1 MTSLKI
7 DAKKQQTA
15 LELCAQVLKTELDGL
30 KVLEESLHGAL
41 RQPIEDAATLMFN
54 TKGRVIVSGMG
65 KSGLIGRKIASTLAS
80 TGQPSLFIHPAEAS
94 HGDLGM
100 VTKDD
105 TLLLL
110 SNSGETK
117 ELNDIMHY
125 AVRYHIPFIGMSSK
139 KGSTL
144 DKLSTVNITLPDVP
158 EACPMGLAPTTSTTL
173 MMALCDALAVTLL
186 TWRGFTNKNF
196 KQFHPGGKLGAQ
208 LLKVDEKMHRDK
220 LPLVTENTLMSD
232 CLLKMTAGGFGCVGV
247 LDDKQD
253 LVGILT
259 DGDLRRHMANDLL
272 SKKATIVMTK
282 NPKTIS
288 KDLLMA
294 EALNIM
300 ETHAITALFVV
311 DDKKPI
317 GILHI
322 HDFLRLGVA

>member
-1 MTSLKI
+1 MTTLKTYSC
-7 DAKKQQTA
+7 KQQTA
-15 LELCAQVLKTELDGL
+15 LELCSQVLVTELEGL
-30 KVLEESLHGAL
+30 KTLEKALHGAL
-41 RQPIEDAATLMFN
+41 RQPIEDAATLMLH
-54 TKGRVIVSGMG
+54 TKGRVVVSGMG

-80 TGQPSLFIHPAEAS
+80 TGQPSLFIHPGEAS

-117 ELNDIMHY
+117 ELHDIMHY

-144 DKLSTVNITLPDVP
+144 DKLSTVSITLPEVP

-173 MMALCDALAVTLL
+173 MIALCDALAVTLL

-208 LLKVDEKMHRDK
+208 LLKVEEKMHKDK
-220 LPLVTENTLMSD
+220 LPFVHENTLMSD

-247 LDDKQD
+247 LDDKND
-253 LVGILT
+253 LVGIVT
-259 DGDLRRHMANDLL
+259 DGDLRRHMENDLL
-272 SKKATIVMTK
+272 SKKAHLVMTK
-282 NPKTIS
+282 NPKTIE

-311 DDKKPI
+311 ENKKPI

>member
-1 MTSLKI
+1 MTNLKTCH
-7 DAKKQQTA
+7 DKKQSA
-15 LELCAQVLKTELDGL
+15 LELCSQVLITELDGM
-30 KVLEESLHGAL
+30 KILEKSLHGTL
-41 RQPIEDAATLMFN
+41 NKPIEDAANLMFN

-65 KSGLIGRKIASTLAS
+65 KSGLIGRKIAATLAS
-80 TGQPSLFIHPAEAS
+80 TGQPSLFIHPGEAS

-100 VTKDD
+100 VTEND

-144 DKLSTVNITLPDVP
+144 DRLSTIGIALPDAP

-208 LLKVDEKMHRDK
+208 LLKVDDKMHQK
-220 LPLVTENTLMSD
+220 NLPLVNTNTLMSE
-232 CLLKMTAGGFGCVGV
+232 CLLKMTSGGFGCVGV
-247 LDDKQD
+247 LDDQKK
-253 LVGILT
+253 LIGILT
-259 DGDLRRHMANDLL
+259 DGDLRRHMESDLL
-272 SKKATIVMTK
+272 AQKASTVMTK
-282 NPKTIS
+282 NPKTIE
-288 KDLLMA
+288 KDILMA

-300 ETHAITALFVV
+300 ETHTITALFVV
-311 DDKKPI
+311 ENNKPI